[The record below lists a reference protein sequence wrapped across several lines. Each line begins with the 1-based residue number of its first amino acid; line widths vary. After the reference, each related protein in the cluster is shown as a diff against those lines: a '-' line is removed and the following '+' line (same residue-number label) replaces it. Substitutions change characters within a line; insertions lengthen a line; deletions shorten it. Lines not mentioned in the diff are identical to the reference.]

1 MEKPVFSTK
10 IRYLP
15 PPRNGRELIIRKSTT
30 YVYESQSYWDK
41 EKKQPRAKR
50 TLIGKLDETTGEI
63 VPTDGRGLKRRTL
76 KRDLQTDTTL
86 SDDRIREL
94 SGTLAEKDRLI
105 EQLTAEN
112 QKLRKDKAHIL
123 KQLTEMIT
131 QYGQ

>member
-1 MEKPVFSTK
+1 MSIVKNKDKRTG
-10 IRYLP
+10 I
-15 PPRNGRELIIRKSTT
+15 T

-76 KRDLQTDTTL
+76 KRDLHTDTTL

-94 SGTLAEKDRLI
+94 SGALAEKGRLI

>member
-1 MEKPVFSTK
+1 MSIVKNKDKRTG
-10 IRYLP
+10 I
-15 PPRNGRELIIRKSTT
+15 T

-94 SGTLAEKDRLI
+94 SGTLAEKGRLI